1 MLSYEE
7 QEFEVA
13 IDGRKLVVKI
23 SLDQGYLMISWD
35 ALLTP
40 MQVLQLINR
49 IVARISAMILN
60 NQILHQYQ
68 TSRESIK
75 KEVALLGTSAELYA
89 LDSEAS
95 SSPSA
100 TLSKLAELSDDV

>member
-1 MLSYEE
+1 MLGYEE
-7 QEFEVA
+7 QEFAVN
-13 IDGRKLVVKI
+13 IDGKKLVVKI

-49 IVARISAMILN
+49 IAARISAMILN

-68 TSRESIK
+68 TSKESIK
-75 KEVALLGTSAELYA
+75 K
-89 LDSEAS
+89 
-95 SSPSA
+95 
-100 TLSKLAELSDDV
+100 KLRC